1 LLVVGALVVGGGCSP
16 ENRELRFGNIGW
28 DENTVVAQSK
38 KVFLEEDLRHGNVE
52 IQQVAL
58 GLVSEGVGS
67 GDLDAVQDVWL
78 PNHAQLLSE
87 VEGDVV
93 QLCD

>member
-1 LLVVGALVVGGGCSP
+1 M
-16 ENRELRFGNIGW
+16 
-28 DENTVVAQSK
+28 
-38 KVFLEEDLRHGNVE
+38 
-52 IQQVAL
+52 
-58 GLVSEGVGS
+58 SEGVGS

-93 QLCD
+93 QLGD